1 MINEQYRGRQR
12 DSFHSPSR
20 QRNKKST
27 NQTERKK
34 MKTQGTTYMW
44 YSVPQG
50 LMAAKLNKLN
60 FSTGKFIF
68 SAGSYLYPHQPEQ
81 EPN

>member
-1 MINEQYRGRQR
+1 
-12 DSFHSPSR
+12 
-20 QRNKKST
+20 
-27 NQTERKK
+27 